1 VSIRLASGALAL
13 GLPVAA
19 RSNSAASVAASS
31 NPGGT
36 VTFALPVGSV
46 PTYIFPFVSGPES
59 NNVEAGLDLES
70 VTVMPASTVPWPVSL
85 T

>member
-1 VSIRLASGALAL
+1 VSIRLASGALAP
-13 GLPVAA
+13 GLTVAA
-19 RSNSAASVAASS
+19 RGNSAASVAASS

-59 NNVEAGLDLES
+59 NNVDPGLDLES

>member
-1 VSIRLASGALAL
+1 MSIRLASGALAP
-13 GLPVAA
+13 GLTVAA
-19 RSNSAASVAASS
+19 RGNSAASVAASS

-59 NNVEAGLDLES
+59 INVEPGLDLES
-70 VTVMPASTVPWPVSL
+70 LALLPVSTFPWPVAL